1 MSNTP
6 SDAPVGGFKF
16 KAWMAWAA
24 VGLVLIM
31 VVFGVLNWQRA
42 VRAEGY
48 EWQNSAK
55 SKYQAVQT
63 QLSTCLDNNLTAAQI
78 AGQERSSL
86 KDVLIGTINARY
98 QDSRGQAVNPANAQ
112 LVINAVK
119 EAYPQVSDELFRQ
132 LMTVAT
138 GCRNQVAGA
147 QQDLQAYAGRFK
159 TWTKQ
164 GDVITGSIREG
175 FPNDEFV
182 VRGLNGKITGKDALE
197 FVAEP
202 IITGSAD
209 EASKTKQMPS
219 QQLFPPSSPTT
230 K

>member
-1 MSNTP
+1 MQDSIQNPPTAKRFTLKP
-6 SDAPVGGFKF
+6 
-16 KAWMAWAA
+16 WMGVMAS
-24 VGLVLIM
+24 VLVLLVAILS
-31 VVFGVLNWQRA
+31 VLNWQRS

-48 EWQNSAK
+48 EWQNGAK
-55 SKYQAVQT
+55 AKYEAVQT
-63 QLSTCLDNNLTAAQI
+63 QLSTCLDSSMTAAQI

-86 KDVLIGTINARY
+86 KDVLTGTINARY
-98 QDSRGQAVNPANAQ
+98 QTSGGQAVDPANAQ
-112 LVINAVK
+112 LVISAVT

-132 LMTVAT
+132 LMTIAT

-147 QQDLQAYAGRFK
+147 QQDLQAYTARFK

-164 GDVITGSIREG
+164 GDVITGSVREG

-182 VRGLNGKITGKDALE
+182 VQGLNGKITGKAALE

-202 IITGSAD
+202 IITGAAD
-209 EASKTKQMPS
+209 EASKSKQMPN
-219 QQLFPPSSPTT
+219 QQLFPTPAQT